1 MHPRIPRAAAGLA
14 AALVAATLAATPAA
28 AAPEDTSS
36 ADLNLAVSGE
46 RVVSYATVKQFFV
59 RLSNDG
65 PDAAQGVKVTIDA
78 GNIDQNVLFFGLPSG
93 PGCEEDGP
101 TKVTCELGE
110 LANGTT
116 VTDFPALFAATPKH
130 KGSAGSF
137 TVTVNA
143 VTADPNAANNTQTVN
158 VEAVPRG
165 LDLTAVA
172 RDVYADYADNTPVAP
187 GGTGDLHWALYNAG
201 RDTVQGVTF
210 EIALPPYVTFAD
222 QRPGCK
228 YNDENTVASCRR
240 DARIVAPGE
249 IFMMVRPM
257 KVKVAADAPGP
268 VGLSGGWVV
277 GYANGKASPNVR
289 PLAARSAD
297 QDTVVEAADE
307 KVRRDVDP
315 SDNAVQFAV
324 VTGRNPVDLSV
335 TSTPATGAVGDT
347 VEVEFEATNKGPATS
362 SPLFEVRAPEGTT
375 ALLPEE
381 GIVPSCVEK
390 DGGLVCGLDGEL
402 GVGET
407 TSFALKFRIDAEQ
420 VGTDGQITVGNTFA
434 SPESAPEDNVAP
446 ISITA
451 SGAGPGEGPGGGSG
465 GGGGLPVTGV
475 QATVLGGAGLLVA
488 VVGGVLLV
496 LARRRRVV
504 LVTPTEDK

>member
-14 AALVAATLAATPAA
+14 AALVAATLTATPAA
-28 AAPEDTSS
+28 AAPEATPS

-46 RVVSYATVKQFFV
+46 RVVRYATVKQFFV

-78 GNIDQNVLFFGLPSG
+78 GDIDQNVLIFGLPSG

-101 TKVTCELGE
+101 TKVTCELGD
-110 LANGTT
+110 LASGTT
-116 VTDFPALFAATPKH
+116 VTDFPALFATTPKR

-143 VTADPNAANNTQTVN
+143 VTTDPNEANNTQTVN
-158 VEAVPRG
+158 VEAVPGG

-187 GGTGDLHWALYNAG
+187 GETGDLHWALYNAG

-228 YNDENTVASCRR
+228 YNAENTVASCRR
-240 DARIVAPGE
+240 DARIVGPGE

-277 GYANGKASPNVR
+277 GYANGKAGPDARS
-289 PLAARSAD
+289 LAARSAGE
-297 QDTVVEAADE
+297 DTVVEAADE
-307 KVRRDVDP
+307 KVRRDADP

-335 TSTPATGAVGDT
+335 TGTPATGAVGDT
-347 VEVEFEATNKGPATS
+347 VEVAFEATNKGPATS
-362 SPLFEVRAPEGTT
+362 SPLFKVQAPAGTT
-375 ALLPEE
+375 ALLPEA
-381 GIVPSCVEK
+381 GTLPSCVEE

-402 GVGET
+402 GVGQT

-420 VGTDGQITVGNTFA
+420 VGADGQITVSNTFA
-434 SPESAPEDNVAP
+434 SPESAPEDNAAP
-446 ISITA
+446 ITITV
-451 SGAGPGEGPGGGSG
+451 SGDGPGGPGGGSG

-475 QATVLGGAGLLVA
+475 QATLLGGVGLLVL

-504 LVTPTEDK
+504 LVTPTEDR